1 MLYLCAKGSAFG
13 WPLKK
18 WTKIQFSRIYF
29 FFGEEKENAKKE
41 GTHRDGLLGEEI
53 FMVQFPRDFPQLLTS
68 IFQSSFFFGFAE
80 FCFSVFPF
88 FSVIAKRSKQEDRE
102 LCLVLGY
109 S

>member
-68 IFQSSFFFGFAE
+68 IFQSSFFWR
-80 FCFSVFPF
+80 FC
-88 FSVIAKRSKQEDRE
+88 
-102 LCLVLGY
+102 
-109 S
+109 